1 MKMQSNLQKHLK
13 MIFDV
18 LRLELKKEII
28 ISIWRNLN
36 RSQIYFVSI
45 ISPVKVFILIQKL
58 QRFDATSV
66 TLKGLGVES

>member
-1 MKMQSNLQKHLK
+1 MQSNLQKHLK